1 MKISTMM
8 KVEAFREVERVSLL
22 LKRKQKA
29 LDEMAVADGDMSEYI
44 EATEAILAEFE
55 EKAIAAGVR

>member
-1 MKISTMM
+1 MKTSTNM

-29 LDEMAVADGDMSEYI
+29 LAEMTVADGDLAEYHD
-44 EATEAILAEFE
+44 ATEKIAAEFE
-55 EKAIAAGVR
+55 EKAATAGV